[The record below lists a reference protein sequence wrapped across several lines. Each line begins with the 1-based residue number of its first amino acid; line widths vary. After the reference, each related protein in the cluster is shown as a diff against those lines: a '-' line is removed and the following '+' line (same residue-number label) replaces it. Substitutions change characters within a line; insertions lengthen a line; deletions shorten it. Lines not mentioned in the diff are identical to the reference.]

1 MLSGILTNIIIR
13 IIFGKGGID
22 MVAML
27 WVTRIVH
34 GKKTYDDVPRGLKNQ
49 VKELLIEGGLEE
61 FITGEEE

>member
-1 MLSGILTNIIIR
+1 
-13 IIFGKGGID
+13 

-27 WVTRIVH
+27 LVTRIVH
-34 GKKTYDDVPRGLKNQ
+34 CKKTYDYVPRGLKNQ